1 MEQNQK
7 QNHDV
12 EMRRKQ
18 QELEDRVA
26 YNLVQAERDR
36 EQQIRKVTF
45 HFMWTVFWCKLIC
58 WVNTSDWLIFKV
70 LIFIQ
75 TLQQNLAHAEQVK
88 VDASLK
94 NEIENKQRMDD
105 IHRESTALKVCA
117 IFDLVNLLFENN
129 LSWLNLFRTRCQF
142 SGRFPKFVT

>member
-1 MEQNQK
+1 MFLLQELHREYVEQNQK

-45 HFMWTVFWCKLIC
+45 HFM
-58 WVNTSDWLIFKV
+58 
-70 LIFIQ
+70 
-75 TLQQNLAHAEQVK
+75 
-88 VDASLK
+88 
-94 NEIENKQRMDD
+94 
-105 IHRESTALKVCA
+105 
-117 IFDLVNLLFENN
+117 
-129 LSWLNLFRTRCQF
+129 
-142 SGRFPKFVT
+142 

>member
-45 HFMWTVFWCKLIC
+45 HFM
-58 WVNTSDWLIFKV
+58 
-70 LIFIQ
+70 
-75 TLQQNLAHAEQVK
+75 
-88 VDASLK
+88 
-94 NEIENKQRMDD
+94 
-105 IHRESTALKVCA
+105 
-117 IFDLVNLLFENN
+117 
-129 LSWLNLFRTRCQF
+129 
-142 SGRFPKFVT
+142 